1 MRTSNA
7 VLTVNDIINDKLKYN
22 FSIMSL
28 RADVIGFECRCQ
40 NSWGLLTTHTALKT
54 LTKTNY

>member
-7 VLTVNDIINDKLKYN
+7 VLTVNGLINDKLKYN

-28 RADVIGFECRCQ
+28 NADVIGIECRCQ
-40 NSWGLLTTHTALKT
+40 NSWGLLTTRAALKT
-54 LTKTNY
+54 LTKRNN